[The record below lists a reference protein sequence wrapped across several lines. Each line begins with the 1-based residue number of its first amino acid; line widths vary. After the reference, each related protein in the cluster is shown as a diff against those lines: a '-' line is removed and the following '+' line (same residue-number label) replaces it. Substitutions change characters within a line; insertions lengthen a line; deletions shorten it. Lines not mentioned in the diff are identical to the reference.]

1 KDVEKLWKMEKFE
14 VENLSQHIFN
24 NIKERINNPRGY
36 DIWIKPVK
44 IIDFDGEIL
53 HIQIPNRAFYRGFF
67 PFLEIIKEEF
77 SKLYGFSP
85 KIDISYGEEE
95 KSDRKLLEVNLNP
108 EYTFEN
114 FIVGPCNRLAH
125 AAALAVAQS
134 PGIAYNPLFIYGK
147 VGLGKTHLMQAIGH
161 YIKNRSDLKMAYI
174 PAEFFVNE
182 YIQSIKN
189 KTTYNFRNK
198 FRNLD
203 FLLIDDIH
211 FIAGKGGS
219 QEEFFHTFNFLY
231 DNKKQMILSSDRPP
245 KEITA
250 IEERIISR
258 FEWGLVV
265 DLQPPDFETRVAI
278 LKKKAEIRNI
288 VINDD
293 IIFLIAEKVED
304 NIRVLEG
311 ILNRILALSKLT
323 NSEINEELVNEI
335 IDGFKRK
342 GKRKIT
348 LETIMEMVCNY
359 FNISEKE
366 IKSGKRI
373 KNILIP
379 RQIAMYLSRDLT
391 TSSLNSIGEFFG
403 IKDHT
408 TVINACKKVKKL
420 IENDTYI
427 KNSVENIKRG
437 LSV

>member
-1 KDVEKLWKMEKFE
+1 MEKFE

-24 NIKERINNPRGY
+24 NIKEQINNPRGY

-77 SKLYGFSP
+77 SKLYGFYP

-95 KSDRKLLEVNLNP
+95 KSDRKLLEINLNP

-379 RQIAMYLSRDLT
+379 RQIAMYLARDLT

>member
-1 KDVEKLWKMEKFE
+1 MEKFE

-53 HIQIPNRAFYRGFF
+53 HIQIPNRAFYRGFS

-379 RQIAMYLSRDLT
+379 RQIAMYLARDLT
-391 TSSLNSIGEFFG
+391 TSSLN
-403 IKDHT
+403 
-408 TVINACKKVKKL
+408 
-420 IENDTYI
+420 
-427 KNSVENIKRG
+427 
-437 LSV
+437 

>member
-1 KDVEKLWKMEKFE
+1 VEKLWKMEKFE

-24 NIKERINNPRGY
+24 NIKEQINNPRGY

-44 IIDFDGEIL
+44 IIDFDGEIV

-77 SKLYGFSP
+77 SKLYGFYP

-95 KSDRKLLEVNLNP
+95 KSDRKLLEINLNP

-379 RQIAMYLSRDLT
+379 RQIAMYLARDLT

>member
-1 KDVEKLWKMEKFE
+1 MEKFE

-24 NIKERINNPRGY
+24 NIKEQINNPRGY

-44 IIDFDGEIL
+44 IIDFDGEIV

-77 SKLYGFSP
+77 SKLYGFYP

-95 KSDRKLLEVNLNP
+95 KSDRKLLEINLNP

-379 RQIAMYLSRDLT
+379 RQIAMYLARDLT

>member
-1 KDVEKLWKMEKFE
+1 MEKFE
-14 VENLSQHIFN
+14 VENLSNIIFK
-24 NIKERINNPRGY
+24 NIQERINNPRAF

-44 IIDFDGEIL
+44 IIDYDGETL
-53 HIQIPNRAFYRGFF
+53 SIQIPNRAFYRGFSSF
-67 PFLEIIKEEF
+67 IEIIKEEF
-77 SKLYGFSP
+77 SKIYGFFP
-85 KIDISYGEEE
+85 KIEISYGEEE
-95 KSDRKLLEVNLNP
+95 NTSKSLIETTLNP

-114 FIVGPCNRLAH
+114 FVVGPCNRLAH
-125 AAALAVAQS
+125 AAALAVSQS
-134 PGIAYNPLFIYGK
+134 PGVAYNPLFLYGG

-161 YIKNRSDLKMAYI
+161 YIKNRGDLKMAYI

-189 KTTYNFRNK
+189 KKTANFRNK

-231 DNKKQMILSSDRPP
+231 DNKKQIILSSDRPP

-293 IIFLIAEKVED
+293 IIFLIAEKVKE
-304 NIRVLEG
+304 NVRILEG
-311 ILNRILALSKLT
+311 ILNRILALSKLMNT
-323 NSEINEELVNEI
+323 EINQELVFEI
-335 IDGFKRK
+335 IEGFKRSSK
-342 GKRKIT
+342 KQIT
-348 LETIMEMVCNY
+348 MDLIMEKVCNY
-359 FNISEKE
+359 FNVSERE
-366 IKSGKRI
+366 IKSTKRV

-379 RQIAMYLSRDLT
+379 RQIAMYLTRELT
-391 TSSLNSIGEFFG
+391 NSSLNSIGEYFG
-403 IKDHT
+403 VKDHT
-408 TVINACKKVKKL
+408 TVINACKK
-420 IENDTYI
+420 I
-427 KNSVENIKRG
+427 KNLIGMDNYIRSAVENIKRG
-437 LSV
+437 LNE

>member
-1 KDVEKLWKMEKFE
+1 MEKFE

-53 HIQIPNRAFYRGFF
+53 HIQIPNRAFYRGFS

>member
-1 KDVEKLWKMEKFE
+1 
-14 VENLSQHIFN
+14 VENLSKVIFK
-24 NIKERINNPRGY
+24 NIQERINNPRAF
-36 DIWIKPVK
+36 DIWIKPIK
-44 IIDFDGEIL
+44 ILDYDGEIL
-53 HIQIPNRAFYRGFF
+53 SIQIPNRAFYRGFSSF
-67 PFLEIIKEEF
+67 IEIIKEEF
-77 SKLYGFSP
+77 SKIYGFFP
-85 KIDISYGEEE
+85 KIEIFYGEETNAS
-95 KSDRKLLEVNLNP
+95 KSLVEFTLNP

-114 FIVGPCNRLAH
+114 FVIGPCNRLAH
-125 AAALAVAQS
+125 AAALAVSQS
-134 PGIAYNPLFIYGK
+134 PGVAYNPLFLYGG

-161 YIKNRSDLKMAYI
+161 YIKNREDLKMAYI

-189 KTTYNFRNK
+189 KTTANFRKK

-231 DNKKQMILSSDRPP
+231 DNKKQIILSCDRPP

-288 VINDD
+288 IINDD

-304 NIRVLEG
+304 NVRVLEG
-311 ILNRILALSKLT
+311 ILNRILALSKLM
-323 NSEINEELVNEI
+323 NIEINQELVLEI
-335 IDGFKRK
+335 IEGFKRSLK
-342 GKRKIT
+342 KQIT
-348 LETIMEMVCNY
+348 MDLIMEKVCNY
-359 FNISEKE
+359 FNVSGRE
-366 IKSGKRI
+366 IKSTKRI

-379 RQIAMYLSRDLT
+379 RQIAMYLAREMT
-391 TSSLNSIGEFFG
+391 NSSLNSIGEYFG
-403 IKDHT
+403 VKDHT
-408 TVINACKKVKKL
+408 TVINACKKIKSL
-420 IENDTYI
+420 IGMDNYI
-427 KNSVENIKRG
+427 KSAIENIKRG
-437 LSV
+437 LNE

>member
-1 KDVEKLWKMEKFE
+1 MEKFE

>member
-1 KDVEKLWKMEKFE
+1 VEKLWKMEKFE

-53 HIQIPNRAFYRGFF
+53 HIQIPNRAFYRGFS

>member
-1 KDVEKLWKMEKFE
+1 VEKLWKMEKFE

-24 NIKERINNPRGY
+24 NIKEQINNPRGY

-77 SKLYGFSP
+77 SKLYGFYP

-95 KSDRKLLEVNLNP
+95 KSDRKLLEINLNP

-379 RQIAMYLSRDLT
+379 RQIAMYLARDLT